1 VLLRHYTIGL
11 QLFAIF
17 DTCMKSFHELRI
29 VFFGTPDFAV
39 ASLDAIIKAGANV
52 VAVVTA
58 PDKPAGR
65 GRQLQES
72 AVKQYAVSAGLPIL
86 QPEKMKSPDFLAQ
99 LSALAADLQIV
110 VAFRMMPEVVWNMPP
125 LGTINVH
132 ASLLPQYRGAAP
144 INHAIINGETVTG
157 VTTFRLK
164 HEIDT
169 GDILLQQQVE
179 ILPTDNAGSLHDK
192 LMHAGASLLVTTV
205 QGIAANT
212 LREIP
217 QTNTDLPLSH
227 APKIFKENTVINW
240 QLSAHQIHNLVRG
253 LSPYPAAITTI
264 HQRNFKIYTTT
275 FTLEHT
281 SLPPGSFHTDHA
293 TFLRFAAADGWV
305 YITEL
310 QQEGKKRMGIN
321 EFLRGFRS

>member
-1 VLLRHYTIGL
+1 
-11 QLFAIF
+11 
-17 DTCMKSFHELRI
+17 
-29 VFFGTPDFAV
+29 
-39 ASLDAIIKAGANV
+39 
-52 VAVVTA
+52 
-58 PDKPAGR
+58 
-65 GRQLQES
+65 
-72 AVKQYAVSAGLPIL
+72 
-86 QPEKMKSPDFLAQ
+86 
-99 LSALAADLQIV
+99 
-110 VAFRMMPEVVWNMPP
+110 
-125 LGTINVH
+125 
-132 ASLLPQYRGAAP
+132 
-144 INHAIINGETVTG
+144 
-157 VTTFRLK
+157 
-164 HEIDT
+164 
-169 GDILLQQQVE
+169 
-179 ILPTDNAGSLHDK
+179 
-192 LMHAGASLLVTTV
+192 MHAGASLLVTTV

-217 QTNTDLPLSH
+217 QANTDLPLSH